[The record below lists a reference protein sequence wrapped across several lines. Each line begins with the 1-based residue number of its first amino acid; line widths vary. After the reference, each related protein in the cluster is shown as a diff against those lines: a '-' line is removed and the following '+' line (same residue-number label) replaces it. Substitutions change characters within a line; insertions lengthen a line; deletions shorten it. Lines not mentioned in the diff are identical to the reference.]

1 MSERVIDDRW
11 NAVMWGGLA
20 GGAAEVVV
28 VGLAAL
34 FAGIGGW
41 FVAAGVS
48 DATFGGLFTGNNAV
62 VVGMLVHFALS
73 FLIAACFLPFAAR
86 IQARFGSAAVVAASA
101 AALCGLWAMN
111 FFVILPRV
119 APEFVTIVPLP
130 VSFVSKL
137 SFGVIMGLVLVS
149 GSRRAEA

>member
-1 MSERVIDDRW
+1 MTDRVLDDRW
-11 NAVMWGGLA
+11 ESVLWGGLI
-20 GGAAEVVV
+20 GGGAEVVV

-48 DATFGGLFTGNNAV
+48 TATFGDLFAGGNAV
-62 VVGMLVHFALS
+62 TVGLLVHFALS
-73 FLIAACFLPFAAR
+73 FLIAACFVPFAER
-86 IQARFGSAAVVAASA
+86 IQQRWGSAAVVAASA
-101 AALCGLWAMN
+101 AALSCVWAMN

-130 VSFVSKL
+130 VSFLSKL
-137 SFGVIMGLVLVS
+137 SFGVMMGLTLVS